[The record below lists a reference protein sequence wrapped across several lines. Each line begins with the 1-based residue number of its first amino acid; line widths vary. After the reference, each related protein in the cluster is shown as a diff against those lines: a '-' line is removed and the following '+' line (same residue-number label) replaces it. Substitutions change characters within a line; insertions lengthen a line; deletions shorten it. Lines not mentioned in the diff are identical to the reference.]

1 MSARSPQVG
10 TPHTALTFA
19 EATRTVARRELSE
32 RLRDR
37 SFWFS
42 TVLTLVILGA
52 VLFMPKLF
60 GNDGP
65 HKVAFADGVGN
76 LSAVVKAQGQP
87 LGVTIEERHYS
98 SPAHARAAV
107 EDGDIDAYVSKD
119 KILVK
124 EELDDRLAAALQ
136 TAHRDV
142 TATEQLRAKGLDA
155 AEARAVQS
163 VPPLAVDA
171 LEPPDPK
178 AEQRGQV
185 AFIGSIVL
193 YGQIIGYC
201 MWVAFGIVEEKASRV
216 VELILSAINTRALLA
231 GKILGIGL
239 LGFLQLT
246 LIAAFG
252 LLLGNSTGMLE
263 VTADLLVPVG
273 FVLLWFVLGYAFYSA
288 VFAASAARVS
298 RQEELQNVI
307 GPANMLIMVSFFAT
321 FYVNFNPDG
330 PASRLL
336 GVIPPFSALCAPV
349 RMARGSAPWWET
361 GLALG
366 LMLAAIAFLVVAGA
380 RIYEGAILR
389 MGAKISLKDAWLGA
403 GRRNAEEAVSTG

>member
-1 MSARSPQVG
+1 MRKENPMSA
-10 TPHTALTFA
+10 ALTFR
-19 EATRTVARRELSE
+19 EATLTVARRELSE

-42 TVLTLVILGA
+42 TVITLVILGA

-60 GNDGP
+60 GDDGTFSVAYAGNDSAGLATAVDAGAKQLDLDVERANYP
-65 HKVAFADGVGN
+65 SEAAARTAIDDGK
-76 LSAVVKAQGQP
+76 L
-87 LGVTIEERHYS
+87 
-98 SPAHARAAV
+98 
-107 EDGDIDAYVSKD
+107 DAYVTD
-119 KILVK
+119 REVVVK
-124 EELDDRLAAALQ
+124 EDLDDQLGVVLQ
-136 TAHRDV
+136 GAHQQV
-142 TATEQLRAKGLDA
+142 VSSAQLREQGLDPG
-155 AEARAVQS
+155 AVQAAQN
-163 VPPLAVDA
+163 VRPLTVDA
-171 LEPPDPK
+171 LDPPDPK
-178 AEQRGQV
+178 ADQRGQV
-185 AFIGSIVL
+185 AFVGSIVL

-216 VELILSAINTRALLA
+216 VELILSAINTKALLA
-231 GKILGIGL
+231 GKILGIGV
-239 LGFLQLT
+239 LGLLQLA
-246 LIAAFG
+246 LIAVFG
-252 LLLGNSTGMLE
+252 LLLGDATGMLE
-263 VTADLLVPVG
+263 VTTDLMVPVG

-330 PASRLL
+330 MISRLL

-366 LMLAAIAFLVVAGA
+366 LMLAAIAVLVIAGA

-389 MGAKISLKDAWLGA
+389 MGAKISLRDAWLGSR
-403 GRRNAEEAVSTG
+403 GRPVEVESATAS

>member
-1 MSARSPQVG
+1 VI
-10 TPHTALTFA
+10 
-19 EATRTVARRELSE
+19 
-32 RLRDR
+32 
-37 SFWFS
+37 
-42 TVLTLVILGA
+42 TLVILGA

-60 GNDGP
+60 GDDGTFT
-65 HKVAFADGVGN
+65 VAYSGGEDKAA
-76 LSAVVKAQGQP
+76 LAAVVDAGAKQ
-87 LGVTIEERHYS
+87 LDLDIEQASYPS
-98 SPAHARAAV
+98 AAAARTAID
-107 EDGDIDAYVSKD
+107 DGELDAYVTPHEVVVKKD
-119 KILVK
+119 
-124 EELDDRLAAALQ
+124 LDDQLGVVLQGAHKQVVSAA
-136 TAHRDV
+136 
-142 TATEQLRAKGLDA
+142 QLREQGLDPG
-155 AEARAVQS
+155 AVQAAQN
-163 VPPLAVDA
+163 VRPLTVDA
-171 LEPPDPK
+171 LDPPDPK
-178 AEQRGQV
+178 ADQRGQV

-216 VELILSAINTRALLA
+216 VELILSAINTKALLA

-239 LGFLQLT
+239 LGLVQLI

-252 LLLGNSTGMLE
+252 LLLGNATGMLSI
-263 VTADLLVPVG
+263 TADLLVPVG

-330 PASRLL
+330 LISRLL

-389 MGAKISLKDAWLGA
+389 MGAKISLKDAWLGS
-403 GRRNAEEAVSTG
+403 RSRPAEIKAPATT